1 MSSFNR
7 GTAEKHHWVSRKSE
21 EKEKERKI
29 KKVKKNEKLSSVI
42 LLSFPLRHDIAKG
55 RKGTEICVC
64 LATIELNDVRKW
76 YEYIFIHLSF
86 TSSFA
91 KQEQSVF
98 HIILKTFVLYI
109 YFTGCY
115 CHTIL
120 LCFTSQLCKTKY

>member
-1 MSSFNR
+1 MKKRKEGNNNKNKKW
-7 GTAEKHHWVSRKSE
+7 EK
-21 EKEKERKI
+21 
-29 KKVKKNEKLSSVI
+29 KLPSVI

-91 KQEQSVF
+91 SKKQSVF
-98 HIILKTFVLYI
+98 HIILKTFCII
-109 YFTGCY
+109 YLFY
-115 CHTIL
+115 WLLLSYNFIMLHVTIV
-120 LCFTSQLCKTKY
+120 